1 MLFELQEL
9 EALLVL
15 VFCAGCLLV
24 QGGFEPQEGFGGLA
38 CCFLLVFIF
47 SELCI
52 LFSSCLKFVHDA
64 LLASLLQTPKLN
76 QLTRQLLYQLILPLE
91 QPLQPLVF
99 GFQHPP
105 FIVVPQLN

>member
-1 MLFELQEL
+1 MF
-9 EALLVL
+9 V
-15 VFCAGCLLV
+15 
-24 QGGFEPQEGFGGLA
+24 
-38 CCFLLVFIF
+38 I
-47 SELCI
+47 SEFCI

-76 QLTRQLLYQLILPLE
+76 QLARQLLYQLILPLE